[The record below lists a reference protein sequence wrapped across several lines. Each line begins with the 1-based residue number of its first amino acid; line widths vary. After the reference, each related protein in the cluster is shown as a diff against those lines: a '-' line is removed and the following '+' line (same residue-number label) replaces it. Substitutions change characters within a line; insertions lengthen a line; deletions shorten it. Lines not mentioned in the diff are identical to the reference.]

1 MKTLTITLLSAAAVS
16 CSTQQQPHVH
26 QPVAPKGSEVD
37 NWTQDVTREWYYNKE
52 LAKYGIY
59 GSATGYQGSPF
70 APR

>member
-16 CSTQQQPHVH
+16 CSTQH

-59 GSATGYQGSPF
+59 GPATGYQGSPF